1 MTSRMHPCQY
11 HRICL
16 LYTSKYVFEQ
26 NQIQT
31 ATQYIGER
39 QDCMQE
45 LNKQREEARQYI
57 SGIVRAILWFS
68 NTFQNTS
75 FDLTADICI
84 DFDDSYIEDKNTRM
98 ESMRTDAQTFSDI
111 PEFTIRY
118 IEERLN
124 VSREEALK
132 VYEGQVQEDDPEVED

>member
-1 MTSRMHPCQY
+1 
-11 HRICL
+11 
-16 LYTSKYVFEQ
+16 
-26 NQIQT
+26 
-31 ATQYIGER
+31 
-39 QDCMQE
+39 MQE
-45 LNKQREEARQYI
+45 LNKQREEARRYI

-98 ESMRTDAQTFSDI
+98 ESMRTDAQAFSDI

-124 VSREEALK
+124 ISREEAMK
-132 VYEGQVQEDDPEVED
+132 IYEGQIQEDEPEVED